1 MKKVIIVALSIIAVV
16 MFVCF
21 SGGVKQNSDYLRIH
35 IRANSNS
42 SIDQRVKYQVKDE
55 IVDALIPLLAYAET
69 KQESEEII
77 KANFDL
83 IESVADRVLKENG
96 FNYTSTAKLSYEEFP
111 TRSYDGLTLEKGF
124 YDALILELGSGSGD
138 NWWCVVYPPLCFTQ
152 GSSENIVYK
161 SKIWEIIQKVLN

>member
-1 MKKVIIVALSIIAVV
+1 MKKIALVLIIICMALTVGCI
-16 MFVCF
+16 
-21 SGGVKQNSDYLRIH
+21 NSDGEFLRIH

-69 KQESEEII
+69 KEESEEII
-77 KANFDL
+77 KANFVL
-83 IESVADRVLKENG
+83 IESVADKVLRENG
-96 FNYTSTAKLSYEEFP
+96 FNYTSKAKLSYEEFP

-124 YDALILELGSGSGD
+124 YDALVLELGTGTGD